1 MIDLYM
7 FPTANGIRGAL
18 ALEESGLPYTLHRI
32 DLPKGQTKSPEF
44 MKINPAGQIP
54 VIVDSD
60 GPGGKPVTVTQSNAI
75 LIYVAEKSG
84 KLIPADPR
92 KKLLMW
98 ERLSFVMT
106 DVSSVNNAMV
116 QSIRGMKEKH
126 QPTIDFFAEK
136 LFEELKQAD
145 RILGAAE
152 YLAGEITI
160 ADISMYPVYARAK
173 VLLNKPEV
181 FARFSNVERWAAAMA
196 ARPAI
201 QRGMKVGAAA

>member
-1 MIDLYM
+1 M

-18 ALEESGLPYTLHRI
+18 ALEESGLPYTFHRI

-44 MKINPAGQIP
+44 LKLNPAGQIP

-60 GPGGKPVTVTQSNAI
+60 GPGGKPVTVAQSNAI

-84 KLIPADPR
+84 KLMPTDPLKR
-92 KKLLMW
+92 LRMW
-98 ERLSFVMT
+98 ERLAFVMT
-106 DVSSVNNAMV
+106 DMASANNGMV
-116 QSIRGMKEKH
+116 QAIRGMKEKH
-126 QPTIDFFAEK
+126 QPTIDFFTEK
-136 LFEELKQAD
+136 LFDEFRQCN
-145 RILGAAE
+145 RILSDSE

-160 ADISMYPVYARAK
+160 ADVSLYPIYARAK
-173 VLLNKPEV
+173 ILVPKPEAYAP
-181 FARFSNVERWAAAMA
+181 FTHLERWSAAMA